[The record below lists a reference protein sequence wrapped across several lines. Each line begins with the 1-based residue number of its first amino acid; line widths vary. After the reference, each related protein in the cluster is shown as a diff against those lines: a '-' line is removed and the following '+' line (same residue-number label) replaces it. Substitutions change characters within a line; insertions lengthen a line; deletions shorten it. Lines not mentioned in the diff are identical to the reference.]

1 MKRSAVAV
9 VDSSGKLPNGVMSGT
24 AVSLGHFDQCLDI
37 EAGDAFRGQ
46 FCNLELWLRDLP
58 RPSAKAQDVIPDGD
72 SALSFFYD
80 NGYWLKLFP
89 MRMGICIPSA
99 CSADDLQR
107 MATQDESPPKKTRPS
122 VKKCIQKHEQSGE
135 HHSLTRDLLKD
146 PNELRR
152 YLRMTPEVFQR
163 LPDRI

>member
-9 VDSSGKLPNGVMSGT
+9 VDSSGKLPNGLMSGT

-37 EAGDAFRGQ
+37 DAGGAFRGQ

-58 RPSAKAQDVIPDGD
+58 RPSAKSEDVIPDGD

-89 MRMGICIPSA
+89 MRLGICIPSA

-107 MATQDESPPKKTRPS
+107 MATQGNAEGVPHLRILQHVSASIFRSVTRP
-122 VKKCIQKHEQSGE
+122 
-135 HHSLTRDLLKD
+135 LTRDLLKD
-146 PNELRR
+146 PNEFRR

-163 LPDRI
+163 LADGI